1 MELVEVALW
10 VVHFLAV
17 AAHVALL
24 RELEEEGEELLILP
38 EPLA

>member
-24 RELEEEGEELLILP
+24 RELEEGGELLMLP